1 VKPYDPSPVLRKLD
15 QLEKDGHDVSGLRQC
30 CPSVAEIH
38 DALDFK
44 KYIMA
49 AVEQFSEVM
58 QLEVKERQ

>member
-1 VKPYDPSPVLRKLD
+1 MKPYDPAPVLRKLK
-15 QLEKDGHDVSGLRQC
+15 QLEDDGHDVTALRQC
-30 CPSVAEIH
+30 CPNTAEIH